1 MTRICVVGAGPSGLT
16 TTKTLL
22 AAGLEVDCYELSP
35 HIGGHWVIDNP
46 NRRSSAYQ
54 SLRTNTTKRMSRFSD
69 YEMPGAWDEFPSF
82 DKVQEWLE
90 TYVDQFGFRDHI
102 HTRTE
107 IISATPH
114 PGGGWRVRLRAG
126 HHAPVEKTYDAV
138 IAASGSYWD
147 PQRPDFQGRFNGEI
161 LHAQSYRDPHRPVD
175 TTGGHI
181 IVCGIGNTGCEIA
194 CEISKS
200 AAAAVYLSARS
211 GTWIMP
217 KLING
222 VAATKNLPMTHPT
235 DPVPPELSR
244 LSETERED
252 ALTAQACATIRQTY
266 GAQMEKFEALGL
278 PKAPHHPLLKRPTI
292 SQDLMD
298 QLVSGRVHAKPDIE
312 RLDGDHV
319 IFTNGE
325 SVRADVI
332 ICATGYKLSY
342 PYLSPTVA
350 NTADNDLSLFCGIV
364 SPEYNDLLFIGVS
377 RPTGAFWPI
386 AEAQAKFA
394 AALLTKTYTLPP
406 ADEIRQ
412 RARPMLNRVAM
423 NPGLYG
429 LALREELERG
439 RARQQPTP

>member
-16 TTKTLL
+16 TIKTLL

-46 NRRSSAYQ
+46 SGRSSAYR

-69 YEMPGAWDEFPSF
+69 YEMPEDWDEFPSV
-82 DKVQEWLE
+82 DKVREWLE
-90 TYVDQFGFRDHI
+90 AYVDRFDLRKHI
-102 HTRTE
+102 QTSTE
-107 IISATPH
+107 IISAVPR
-114 PGGGWRVRLRAG
+114 PGGGWQVTLRAG
-126 HHAPVEKTYDAV
+126 DEAPVVRTYDAV

-147 PQRPDFQGRFNGEI
+147 PQQPAFTGRFNGDI
-161 LHAQSYRDPHRPVD
+161 LHAQTYRDPHTPVD
-175 TTGGHI
+175 TSGANT

-200 AAAAVYLSARS
+200 NAATVYLSARS

-217 KLING
+217 KLVNG
-222 VAATKNLPMTHPT
+222 VAATKNLPMAHPT

-244 LSETERED
+244 LPEAEREQK
-252 ALTAQACATIRQTY
+252 LTEQASETIRQTY
-266 GAQMEKFEALGL
+266 GAQMKEFEMLGL
-278 PKAPHHPLLKRPTI
+278 PRAPHHPLLKRPSI

-298 QLVSGRVHAKPDIE
+298 QMVSGRIHAKPDID

-319 IFTNGE
+319 IFTGGE
-325 SVRADVI
+325 SVRADII

-342 PYLSPTVA
+342 PYLSQDIA
-350 NTADNDLSLFCGIV
+350 NTQDNDLSLFCGIV
-364 SPEYNDLLFIGVS
+364 SPAYHDLFFIGVS

-386 AEAQAKFA
+386 AEAQAKFVA
-394 AALLTKTYTLPP
+394 AILTKTYTLPP
-406 ADEIRQ
+406 AAEIRQ
-412 RARPMLNRVAM
+412 RTGPMLNRVAM
-423 NPGLYG
+423 NPVLYG

-439 RARQQPTP
+439 RTRKRATS